1 MRRDDII
8 ATLTLLTPEAVR
20 QRCYEV
26 FEAAEANG
34 SKYFH
39 INNENLDAAV
49 DLVEREIISNYP
61 NGKVPFHSRWRHFEF
76 GNKNFWQKTALKL
89 TKRSKNRPDVKI
101 RIRLIRRLINRVIN
115 LL

>member
-26 FEAAEANG
+26 LAAEANG

-61 NGKVPFHSRWRHFEF
+61 NGKVPFHSRWRHLNLEIKFLAE
-76 GNKNFWQKTALKL
+76 TALKL
-89 TKRSKNRPDVKI
+89 TKGQKMK
-101 RIRLIRRLINRVIN
+101 
-115 LL
+115 LLAAR